1 MKPLALAILWAAVV
15 HRIYLLRRYGLASW
29 RVYLL
34 IAVAAL
40 ALATTFHFYR
50 TDLDVLLGVP
60 SLAGLVDRVVLTISW
75 VAVQLYVLDLRR
87 LDGRTHQRGRE
98 TRLLIAAVVIV
109 AMVISWF
116 AIPVHHTDV
125 TDLTPYARE
134 PAVLVYTA
142 GFYVYVVWLLVDLG
156 SFAGSRMRAIRRSDP
171 FGAVAGALIAFAC
184 ALGVVVMGLYVAYV
198 AMAFV
203 GHRYSSLDRWGTLLF
218 PVPMA
223 LLALGLLLIP
233 MGPRLARWTRARRE
247 LREIEDLWAYLVS
260 ARPSVHLNRGDG
272 LSRSL
277 AAPGAVLQRRLI
289 ETADALA
296 DVDVPIAVPA
306 APEALADALC
316 RPLPRGEGRPA
327 ADVLKALSQDHQEA
341 EVLVALGRAFHRAQ
355 TPRT

>member
-1 MKPLALAILWAAVV
+1 MKPLALAILWAAVA
-15 HRIYLLRRYGLASW
+15 HRVYLLRRYGLASW

-34 IAVAAL
+34 VAVAAL

-60 SLAGLVDRVVLTISW
+60 SLTGLVDRVVLTISW

-87 LDGRTHQRGRE
+87 LDGRTHRRGRE
-98 TRLLIAAVVIV
+98 TRLLIAAVVIL

-116 AIPVHHTDV
+116 AIPVHHADV

-156 SFAGSRMRAIRRSDP
+156 SFAASRMRAIRRSDP

-184 ALGVVVMGLYVAYV
+184 ALGVVVLGLYVAYV
-198 AMAFV
+198 ATAFV

-218 PVPMA
+218 PMPMA

-233 MGPRLARWTRARRE
+233 MGPRLARWTRERRE
-247 LREIEDLWAYLVS
+247 LRGIEDSGRIWS
-260 ARPSVHLNRGDG
+260 ARAPALTSTGE
-272 LSRSL
+272 
-277 AAPGAVLQRRLI
+277 AACPGALRSRGPCCSDGSSKRPTHWPTSMCPSRYRR
-289 ETADALA
+289 
-296 DVDVPIAVPA
+296 
-306 APEALADALC
+306 
-316 RPLPRGEGRPA
+316 PRGAG
-327 ADVLKALSQDHQEA
+327 
-341 EVLVALGRAFHRAQ
+341 GRAVQAIA
-355 TPRT
+355 PW